1 MQAQLDELL
10 EKIELLPLN
19 TLDANKVGFEKSS
32 LCKIIEDSM
41 PITVDFLCRADC
53 GKFC

>member
-19 TLDANKVGFEKSS
+19 TLDANKVGIRKSHPFVK
-32 LCKIIEDSM
+32 LLKI
-41 PITVDFLCRADC
+41 
-53 GKFC
+53 

>member
-19 TLDANKVGFEKSS
+19 TLDANKVGNSKKSS
-32 LCKIIEDSM
+32 LCKNLKI
-41 PITVDFLCRADC
+41 LCQ
-53 GKFC
+53 